1 MTISTK
7 IIGGYI
13 AVLALLIIV
22 AAMGL
27 YSLTTLQ
34 DSYSEFIEVDERLI
48 EGANELRFEVI
59 EQIATYRA
67 FLLYPD
73 QQDHYLEELRQD
85 FREINVIVEDMRQSM
100 ITETGLAMLEEFAD
114 LHARRQEV
122 LNNIIALLQEGR
134 REEALAMN
142 VGQALSMTRELIFQA
157 EAFRERQRQLV
168 TAERAEV
175 AAMANRNSLF
185 IVIASVLAV
194 ILGLGIGV
202 YLSRSITRQFRNST
216 AQLSTSSAE
225 ILAVT
230 NQVASSAA
238 ETATAVNETTTTV
251 EEVKQTAQ
259 VSSQKARHVSEQA
272 QKATQVAHSG
282 TRTVEDS
289 IEGMQQI
296 REQMASIA
304 ESIVG
309 LSEQSQTIGEII
321 ATVNNLAEQS
331 NLLAVNAAIEA
342 AKAGEHGK
350 GFAVVAHEVKSLAEQ
365 SRQATAQVRAI
376 LGDIQKGTTSAVM
389 ATEQGGKAVE
399 AGTAQARAAGESI
412 NALADSIMETAQ
424 AALQIAASSQQ
435 QLVGMDQVALAME
448 NIRQATTQNVTGVK
462 QVESAA
468 RDLNDLSQKL
478 KQSVQRRK
486 A

>member
-22 AAMGL
+22 AAAGF

-34 DSYSEFIEVDERLI
+34 DSYSEFIEVDEKLI
-48 EGANELRFEVI
+48 GGANRLRFELI
-59 EQIATYRA
+59 QQTSDYRA
-67 FLLYPD
+67 FLLYPREQAVYLQKLREGYREFD
-73 QQDHYLEELRQD
+73 IVIEEMRERVITEAGRDLLEEIANLQMQRKQMHD
-85 FREINVIVEDMRQSM
+85 QIIA
-100 ITETGLAMLEEFAD
+100 LAQE
-114 LHARRQEV
+114 RRQEEA
-122 LNNIIALLQEGR
+122 IALNQ
-134 REEALAMN
+134 
-142 VGQALSMTRELIFQA
+142 QALPMTQELMDKVEEFRA
-157 EAFRERQRQLV
+157 RERQFV
-168 TAERAEV
+168 AEERTEVRAMV
-175 AAMANRNSLF
+175 NRNSILT
-185 IVIASVLAV
+185 VIISLLAI

-202 YLSRSITRQFRNST
+202 YLSRSITRQFQDST

-230 NQVASSAA
+230 NQVASGAA

-251 EEVKQTAQ
+251 EEVKQTALL
-259 VSSQKARHVSEQA
+259 SSQKAKHVSEQA
-272 QKATQVAHSG
+272 QKAAQVAQNG
-282 TRTVEDS
+282 TRTVEDT

-321 ATVNNLAEQS
+321 TTVNTLAEQS

-365 SRQATAQVRAI
+365 SRQATAQVREI
-376 LGDIQKGTTSAVM
+376 LGDIQKGTTHAVM
-389 ATEQGGKAVE
+389 ATEQGSKAVE
-399 AGTAQARAAGESI
+399 AGVIQARTAGESI

-435 QLVGMDQVALAME
+435 QLVGMDQMALAME
-448 NIRQATTQNVTGVK
+448 NIRQATTQNVTGAK

-468 RDLNDLSQKL
+468 RDLNELSQRL
-478 KQSVQRRK
+478 KQAVQGSP